1 MKVEVLIPSPGE
13 SIVEVE
19 LASWLVEDKT
29 WVEKDQEVAEVESE
43 KATLPLLASHSGEI
57 SIKVQSGTIKV
68 GSVACVIDTDAKK
81 PQELNSPN
89 KPEPDPKLD
98 PKPQPVKEVNA
109 ISNSPQ
115 PAESRQAKVTPLARM
130 LMDDNGLNVDDIIK
144 GLKKITTQEVN
155 AAISAKLPTT
165 QPLGA
170 ASRSEVRAPMS
181 QLRKKLSQ
189 RLVTV
194 KNQTAM
200 LTTFNEVDM
209 SRIMLMRKEYQVAFQ
224 EKHGVKLGFMSF
236 FTKAVVEALKLYPVV
251 NSQIDGDDIVTPSY
265 YDIGVAVQTPKGLMV
280 PVLRNVE
287 TLNMAQIEKGIIN
300 LSEKGQAGRI
310 SLDELTGGT
319 FTITNGGIFG
329 SMLSTP
335 ILNPPQSGILGMHNI
350 IERPIA
356 VNGKV
361 EIRPMMYVALSY
373 DHRVIDGKDSVGFLV
388 KVKQMLERPELLV
401 TSGVSI
407 DEVLLSL

>member
-1 MKVEVLIPSPGE
+1 
-13 SIVEVE
+13 
-19 LASWLVEDKT
+19 
-29 WVEKDQEVAEVESE
+29 
-43 KATLPLLASHSGEI
+43 
-57 SIKVQSGTIKV
+57 
-68 GSVACVIDTDAKK
+68 
-81 PQELNSPN
+81 
-89 KPEPDPKLD
+89 
-98 PKPQPVKEVNA
+98 
-109 ISNSPQ
+109 
-115 PAESRQAKVTPLARM
+115 
-130 LMDDNGLNVDDIIK
+130 
-144 GLKKITTQEVN
+144 
-155 AAISAKLPTT
+155 
-165 QPLGA
+165 
-170 ASRSEVRAPMS
+170 
-181 QLRKKLSQ
+181 
-189 RLVTV
+189 
-194 KNQTAM
+194 M

-236 FTKAVVEALKLYPVV
+236 FTKAVVEALKFYPVV
-251 NSQIDGDDIVTPSY
+251 NSQIEGDDIITPNY
-265 YDIGVAVQTPKGLMV
+265 HDIGVAVQTPKGLMV

-287 TLNMAQIEKGIIN
+287 ILNMAQIEKGILS

-388 KVKQMLERPELLV
+388 KVKQMLERPELLI